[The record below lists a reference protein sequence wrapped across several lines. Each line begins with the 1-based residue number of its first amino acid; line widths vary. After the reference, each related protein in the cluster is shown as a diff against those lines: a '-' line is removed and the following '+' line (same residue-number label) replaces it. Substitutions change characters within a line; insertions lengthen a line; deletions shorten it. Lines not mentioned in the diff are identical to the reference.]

1 MTTAL
6 LSAKDLVKEF
16 NGFRAVDGVSLEILS
31 GEIFAFLGP
40 NGAGKTTTIAM
51 MTTQLKPTSGS
62 ISLDGIDVINQAT
75 RAKSL
80 FGVVFQEAAVDKDL
94 TAFENLWIHSV
105 LYGLERPERDER
117 IEEMLELVE
126 LTDRKNSLVRT
137 FSGGMHRRL
146 EIARGLMTHPRIL
159 FLDEPT
165 LGLDVQSRERI
176 WSYIENVRQ
185 QFGTA
190 IFLTT
195 HYLEEAERA
204 DRVGIINHGRIVDL
218 DTPNNLKSAHGA
230 STMDDVFLTLAGHG
244 IRDDQL
250 DAASLE
256 RAIRRGRKRR

>member
-1 MTTAL
+1 MAAPL
-6 LSAKDLVKEF
+6 LVVKDLVKEF
-16 NGFRAVDGVSLEILS
+16 DGFRAVDGVSLELYP

-51 MTTQLKPTSGS
+51 MTTLLKPTSGA
-62 ISLDGIDVINQAT
+62 ITLGDVDVVRSSTA
-75 RAKSL
+75 AKSL

-94 TAFENLWIHSV
+94 TAFENLWLYGV
-105 LYGLERPERDER
+105 LYGLPRTERSAR

-126 LTDRKNSLVRT
+126 LTDRRDDFVRT
-137 FSGGMHRRL
+137 FSGGMRRRL
-146 EIARGLMTHPRIL
+146 EFARGLMTRPRVL

-176 WSYIENVRQ
+176 WSYIERIRSDY
-185 QFGTA
+185 GIA

-204 DRVGIINHGRIVDL
+204 DRVAIIDHGRLIAL
-218 DTPNNLKSAHGA
+218 DSPEGLKAAYGA
-230 STMDDVFLTLAGHG
+230 ASLEEAFLSLTGHG

-250 DAASLE
+250 DAASLQ
-256 RAIRRGRKRR
+256 RALRQRRKQ